1 MITQELNT
9 EQTPEL
15 NKALYETAKVFV
27 QPVKNKEAHYGKYAD
42 LSAIDSAIRK
52 AIKKADS
59 GLSFYQGILD
69 NQTANGGKDS
79 CKIYTT
85 IRHIS
90 GESLTIYG
98 DSFPRDA
105 KMQTQGAN
113 ETYAKRTSLCLAF
126 GVVADDDDDGQAVAL
141 LDDYKAKQEEARERV
156 AKWITSEF
164 MNLKKD
170 EIDKLRLVLKHKDKK
185 PADLT
190 YAEVFQVA
198 GALNFYKLQQGQFEE
213 K

>member
-1 MITQELNT
+1 MITQVLDT
-9 EQTPEL
+9 TQTPEL
-15 NKALYETAKVFV
+15 NKALYATAKVFV
-27 QPVKNKEAHYGKYAD
+27 QPPKNKEAHYGKYAD
-42 LSAIDSAIRK
+42 LSAIDKAIRE

-59 GLSFYQGILD
+59 GLSFYQGVLD
-69 NQTANGGKDS
+69 NQSANGKDS

-156 AKWITSEF
+156 TKWIASEF
-164 MNLKKD
+164 MTLKKD
-170 EIDKLRLVLKHKDKK
+170 EIDKLRLVLKKKDKK
-185 PADLT
+185 PTDLS
-190 YAEVFQVA
+190 YAEAFQLA

>member
-164 MNLKKD
+164 MNL
-170 EIDKLRLVLKHKDKK
+170 
-185 PADLT
+185 
-190 YAEVFQVA
+190 
-198 GALNFYKLQQGQFEE
+198 
-213 K
+213 

>member
-126 GVVADDDDDGQAVAL
+126 GVVADDDDDGQSVAL

-190 YAEVFQVA
+190 YAEVFQLA

>member
-190 YAEVFQVA
+190 YAEVFQLA
-198 GALNFYKLQQGQFEE
+198 GALNFYRLQQGQFEE

>member
-1 MITQELNT
+1 MITQNLET
-9 EQTPEL
+9 TPTPEL
-15 NKALYETAKVFV
+15 NKALYMTQQALI
-27 QPVKNKEAHYGKYAD
+27 QPTKNKEAHYGKYAD
-42 LSAIDSAIRK
+42 LSAIDAAIRK
-52 AIKKADS
+52 AIKDSDS
-59 GLSFYQGILD
+59 GISFSQGVVD
-69 NQTANGGKDS
+69 DSNANGKVS
-79 CKIYTT
+79 HKIYTVV
-85 IRHIS
+85 RHSS
-90 GESLTIYG
+90 GEEKILYG
-98 DSFPRDA
+98 DSFPDDPN
-105 KMQTQGAN
+105 MQKQGAN

-126 GVVADDDDDGQAVAL
+126 GIVADDDDDGQAASL
-141 LDDYKAKQEEARERV
+141 LDAYKDKQEEARERV

-190 YAEVFQVA
+190 YAEVFQLA